1 MAGLISHIGPIIH
14 LKLKFEEFRNSYIF
28 VTGNDAEPCCHCDQL
43 QSLASDWCKQKLD
56 ETKRL

>member
-1 MAGLISHIGPIIH
+1 MAGLISHLGPITY
-14 LKLKFEEFRNSYIF
+14 LKLKFEEFSYIF
-28 VTGNDAEPCCHCDQL
+28 VTGNDAEPSRHCDQL